1 MFHHWELVQYHIEDW
16 GLGEELLKTNKVL
29 QLNKNNKFLTSYKY
43 LLTISRS

>member
-1 MFHHWELVQYHIEDW
+1 MFHHWELVRYHIEDW
-16 GLGEELLKTNKVL
+16 VLGGELLKTNKVL